1 MPRVREAIAMT
12 SAAVVFVAAS
22 VALIPPAG
30 ATIASD
36 QAQIAHLKQHIQ
48 SQGVHI
54 KALVTRYNAVQAQV
68 RVIDLDIARDQ
79 KLIATDQLKEAAA
92 MILLR
97 SAAADAYVNGVGLTS
112 TALQV
117 YGDATTVTAMLE
129 KSKYLG
135 TVNDNLNAAVAAMHS
150 AQKATE
156 HDAQLLSDAQSRARS
171 TLRQLASAK
180 AAADAAI
187 TADDA
192 NLSKVNS
199 RLQLELAAAA
209 QAAEQAAAERAI
221 EAWQKNAPHAPPVPI
236 PPPSPG
242 TYANPL
248 RAIKALNPER
258 IDMGVDFSGFGP
270 IYALGDGIV
279 LSTTIP
285 GWPGGTYI
293 AYMLTDGPAN
303 GLVAYA
309 AEDIAPSVQ
318 VGDKVN
324 VNTILGLMY
333 PGPDGIETGWGD
345 GVSVGYTMA
354 HMYKQFNGSN
364 TTAFGANFSELLVSL
379 GAPGGV
385 PQNNPPT
392 GSLPR
397 DWPSW

>member
-1 MPRVREAIAMT
+1 
-12 SAAVVFVAAS
+12 
-22 VALIPPAG
+22 
-30 ATIASD
+30 
-36 QAQIAHLKQHIQ
+36 
-48 SQGVHI
+48 
-54 KALVTRYNAVQAQV
+54 
-68 RVIDLDIARDQ
+68 
-79 KLIATDQLKEAAA
+79 
-92 MILLR
+92 
-97 SAAADAYVNGVGLTS
+97 
-112 TALQV
+112 
-117 YGDATTVTAMLE
+117 MLE

-135 TVNDNLNAAVAAMHS
+135 TVNDNLDAALAEMHA

-156 HDAQLLSDAQSRARS
+156 HDARLLSDEQSHARA
-171 TLRQLASAK
+171 TLKELASAH

-187 TADDA
+187 KADDA
-192 NLSKVNS
+192 TLTKVNT
-199 RLQLELAAAA
+199 RLQGELLAAA

-221 EAWQKNAPHAPPVPI
+221 AAWQKNVPLAPPVPI

-248 RAIKALNPER
+248 RAIQALNPER
-258 IDMGVDFSGFGP
+258 IDQGVDYSGFGP

-279 LSTTIP
+279 LATTIP

-293 AYMLTDGPAN
+293 AYQLTDGPAN

-318 VGDKVN
+318 VGDTVN
-324 VNTILGLMY
+324 ANTILGLMY

-345 GVSVGYTMA
+345 SVTIGYTMA
-354 HMYKQFNGSN
+354 HTYRQFDGTN
-364 TTAFGANFSELLVSL
+364 TTAYGANFSQLLVTL

-397 DWPSW
+397 DWPRW

>member
-1 MPRVREAIAMT
+1 MT
-12 SAAVVFVAAS
+12 TAALVFVSATI
-22 VALIPPAG
+22 ALVQPAG

-36 QAQIAHLKQHIQ
+36 QAQSAQLKARIQ
-48 SQGVHI
+48 QQGEHI
-54 KALVTRYNAVQAQV
+54 KTLVTRYNAMQAQV
-68 RVIDLDIARDQ
+68 RDIDAKIVRDQ
-79 KLIATDQLKEAAA
+79 KLIDTDRRNEAAA
-92 MILLR
+92 MAVVR
-97 SAAADAYVNGVGLTS
+97 RAAADAYVNGVGLTS
-112 TALQV
+112 AALQV
-117 YGDATTVTAMLE
+117 YGDAPTVNAMME
-129 KSKYLG
+129 KGKYLG
-135 TVNDNLNAAVAAMHS
+135 AVNDNLDAALAAMHA
-150 AQKATE
+150 AQQATQ
-156 HDAQLLSDAQSRARS
+156 HDADTLRDEQSRAQS
-171 TLRQLASAK
+171 TLKQLVSDRN
-180 AAADAAI
+180 AANAAI
-187 TADDA
+187 KADDA
-192 NLSKVNS
+192 TLSKVNT
-199 RLQLELAAAA
+199 RLQAEVLAAA

-221 EAWQKNAPHAPPVPI
+221 EAWQKNAPQAPPVPI

-293 AYMLTDGPAN
+293 AYMMTDGPAN
-303 GLVAYA
+303 GLVVYA
-309 AEDIAPSVQ
+309 AEDIVPIVQ
-318 VGDKVN
+318 IGQQVN
-324 VNTILGLMY
+324 ANTILGTMY

-364 TTAFGANFSELLVSL
+364 TTAFGANFSGLLVSL

-392 GSLPR
+392 GSLPK
-397 DWPSW
+397 DWPRW